1 MQLTERQRKTLR
13 GYGHDLK
20 PVVMIADKG
29 LSDNVAGE
37 IELALNAHE
46 LIKISVRAERS
57 ERDRL
62 IDTICD
68 RFEATLVQR
77 TGNIALVFRRNLK
90 KPKIVLG
97 SR

>member
-13 GYGHDLK
+13 GYGHSLK

-29 LSDNVAGE
+29 LSDNVASE

-46 LIKISVRAERS
+46 LIKISIRAKRA

-62 IDTICD
+62 IDTICEQ
-68 RFEATLVQR
+68 FETALVQR
-77 TGNIALVFRRNLK
+77 TGNIALMFRRNLK